1 VVAAAETGLDPVSF
15 HRNVSQHE
23 EPSMATLTRQAAGPT
38 AVPRRKIPRDWLWG
52 YIFVGPWIIGFVIFT
67 LGPVL
72 ASLGLSFMDYELI
85 SAPTWRGLE
94 NYVELLTRDRLF
106 GLSLFNTIYYT
117 LFSVPL
123 GIIVAFLLAL
133 LLNVRLPGM
142 NVFRT
147 VYYLPA
153 VTAGVAISLLW
164 IWLFNPQ
171 FGLVNYL
178 LRSIGLPGP
187 GWLVDPAWAK
197 PAFIMMSVWG
207 VGGTVVI
214 FLAGLQGV
222 PRSLY
227 EAAEIDGA
235 GTLQRFRHVTVPMM
249 TPVIFFNMIVGII
262 GSFQVF
268 TSAYVMTQGGPREST
283 LFYVL
288 YLFRQGFKL
297 LRMGYAASMAWILF
311 IIIIVLTLIQLRL
324 SSKWVYYEGEP
335 LGK

>member
-1 VVAAAETGLDPVSF
+1 MTS
-15 HRNVSQHE
+15 
-23 EPSMATLTRQAAGPT
+23 LTRIARES
-38 AVPRRKIPRDWLWG
+38 AVGRRKLSREAIWG
-52 YIFVGPWIIGFVIFT
+52 YVFVGPWIIGFLVFT
-67 LGPVL
+67 LGPVV

-85 SAPTWRGLE
+85 SAPTWRGLG
-94 NYVELLTRDRLF
+94 NYGELLTRDRLF
-106 GLSLFNTIYYT
+106 RLSLYNTVYYT

-133 LLNVRLPGM
+133 LLNVQLPGM
-142 NVFRT
+142 NLYRT
-147 VYYLPA
+147 VFYLPA
-153 VTAGVAISLLW
+153 VTAGVSVSLLW
-164 IWLFNPQ
+164 MWLFNSR
-171 FGLVNYL
+171 FGLINFL

-187 GWLVDPAWAK
+187 GWLVDPSWAK
-197 PAFIMMSVWG
+197 PAFILMSVWG

-235 GTLQRFRHVTVPMM
+235 NTLQRFRHVTIPMM
-249 TPVIFFNMIVGII
+249 TPVIFFNMLVGII

-268 TSAYVMTQGGPREST
+268 TAAYVMTGGGPQYST

-297 LRMGYAASMAWILF
+297 LRMGYAAAMAWILF
-311 IIIIVLTLIQLRL
+311 IIIVVLTLIQLRL
-324 SSKWVYYEGEP
+324 STKWVYYEGE
-335 LGK
+335 LVEE

>member
-1 VVAAAETGLDPVSF
+1 MTGATHSVAGRAVQRRG
-15 HRNVSQHE
+15 
-23 EPSMATLTRQAAGPT
+23 LTREA
-38 AVPRRKIPRDWLWG
+38 RWG
-52 YIFVGPWIIGFVIFT
+52 LFFVTPWVIGFLIFT
-67 LGPVL
+67 LGPVV

-85 SAPTWRGLE
+85 SAPTWRGLG
-94 NYVELLTRDRLF
+94 NYVELLTKDRLF
-106 GLSLFNTIYYT
+106 GLSLYNTVYYT

-123 GIIVAFLLAL
+123 GLMAAFLLAL
-133 LLNVRLPGM
+133 LLNVKLPGM
-142 NVFRT
+142 NIYRT
-147 VYYLPA
+147 VFYLPA
-153 VTAGVAISLLW
+153 VTSGVAVSLLW

-171 FGLVNYL
+171 FGLINYL

-187 GWLVDPAWAK
+187 GWLVDEAWAK
-197 PAFIMMSVWG
+197 PAFILMSVWG
-207 VGGTVVI
+207 VGGTAVI

-235 GTLQRFRHVTVPMM
+235 NTWQRFRHVTIPMM

-311 IIIIVLTLIQLRL
+311 IIIIILTLVQIRL
-324 SSKWVYYEGEP
+324 STRWVYYESE
-335 LGK
+335 LTEE

>member
-1 VVAAAETGLDPVSF
+1 MTGTTYSAARKTVG
-15 HRNVSQHE
+15 RRG
-23 EPSMATLTRQAAGPT
+23 LTREA
-38 AVPRRKIPRDWLWG
+38 RWG
-52 YIFVGPWIIGFVIFT
+52 IFFVTPWVIGFVIFT
-67 LGPVL
+67 LGPVV

-85 SAPTWRGLE
+85 SAPTWRGLG
-94 NYVELLTRDRLF
+94 NYVELLSRDRLF
-106 GLSLFNTIYYT
+106 GLSLYNTVYYT

-123 GIIVAFLLAL
+123 GLLAAFMLAL
-133 LLNVRLPGM
+133 LLNVKLPGM
-142 NVFRT
+142 NIYRT
-147 VYYLPA
+147 VFYLPA
-153 VTAGVAISLLW
+153 VTSGVAVSLLW

-171 FGLVNYL
+171 FGLINHL

-187 GWLVDPAWAK
+187 GWLVDEAWSK
-197 PAFIMMSVWG
+197 PAFILMSIWG
-207 VGGTVVI
+207 VGGTAVI

-235 GTLQRFRHVTVPMM
+235 NTLQRFRHVTIPMM

-311 IIIIVLTLIQLRL
+311 IIIIILTLIQLRL
-324 SSKWVYYEGEP
+324 STRWVYYESELTEG
-335 LGK
+335 

>member
-1 VVAAAETGLDPVSF
+1 MARLTQKVIESPV
-15 HRNVSQHE
+15 R
-23 EPSMATLTRQAAGPT
+23 
-38 AVPRRKIPRDWLWG
+38 RRKLSREVLWG
-52 YIFVGPWIIGFVIFT
+52 YVFVGPWILGFLIFT

-85 SAPTWRGLE
+85 SAPTWRGLRR
-94 NYVELLTRDRLF
+94 YAELITQDRLF
-106 GLSLFNTIYYT
+106 GVSLYNTIFYT

-123 GIIVAFLLAL
+123 GIIVAFSLAL
-133 LLNVRLPGM
+133 LLNVQLPGM
-142 NVFRT
+142 NVYRT
-147 VYYLPA
+147 VFYLPA
-153 VTAGVAISLLW
+153 VTAGVAVSLLW

-171 FGLVNYL
+171 FGLINYL
-178 LRSIGLPGP
+178 LRSLGLPGP
-187 GWLVDPAWAK
+187 GWLVDPVWAK
-197 PAFIMMSVWG
+197 PAFILMSVWG

-235 GTLQRFRHVTVPMM
+235 NTLQRFRHVTIPMM

-268 TSAYVMTQGGPREST
+268 TSAYVMTQGGPRDAT

-288 YLFRQGFKL
+288 YLFKQGFKL
-297 LRMGYAASMAWILF
+297 LRMGYAAAMAWILF
-311 IIIIVLTLIQLRL
+311 VIIIVLTLIQLRL
-324 SSKWVYYEGEP
+324 SRKWVYYEGE
-335 LGK
+335 LAGE

>member
-1 VVAAAETGLDPVSF
+1 MTGST
-15 HRNVSQHE
+15 H
-23 EPSMATLTRQAAGPT
+23 TAAGSP
-38 AVPRRKIPRDWLWG
+38 VRRRKLSREALWG
-52 YIFVGPWIIGFVIFT
+52 YIFVAPWIVGFLIFT
-67 LGPVL
+67 LGPVV
-72 ASLGLSFMDYELI
+72 ASFGLSFMDYELI
-85 SAPTWRGLE
+85 SAPTWRGLR
-94 NYVELLTRDRLF
+94 NYTELIGQDRLF
-106 GLSLFNTIYYT
+106 GLSLYNTVYYT

-133 LLNVRLPGM
+133 LLNVQLRGM
-142 NVFRT
+142 NIYRT
-147 VYYLPA
+147 VFYLPA
-153 VTAGVAISLLW
+153 VTSGVAVSLLW

-171 FGLVNYL
+171 FGLINYL
-178 LRSIGLPGP
+178 LRSIGLPAP
-187 GWLVDPAWAK
+187 GWLVDPAWSK
-197 PAFIMMSVWG
+197 PAFILMSVWG

-222 PRSLY
+222 PRQLY

-235 GTLQRFRHVTVPMM
+235 NTLQRFRHVTVPMM

-288 YLFRQGFKL
+288 YLFRQGFRL
-297 LRMGYAASMAWILF
+297 LRMGYAAAMAWILF

-324 SSKWVYYEGEP
+324 SKRWVYYEGDLTGE
-335 LGK
+335 

>member
-1 VVAAAETGLDPVSF
+1 MTGTTHSVAGRTTG
-15 HRNVSQHE
+15 
-23 EPSMATLTRQAAGPT
+23 
-38 AVPRRKIPRDWLWG
+38 RRGLSREARWG
-52 YIFVGPWIIGFVIFT
+52 IFFVTPWVIGFLIFT

-85 SAPTWRGLE
+85 TAPTWRGLE
-94 NYVELLTRDRLF
+94 NYVELLSRDRLF
-106 GLSLFNTIYYT
+106 GLSLYNTVYYT

-123 GIIVAFLLAL
+123 GLMAAFLLAL
-133 LLNVRLPGM
+133 LLNVKLPGM
-142 NVFRT
+142 NIYRT
-147 VYYLPA
+147 VFYLPA
-153 VTAGVAISLLW
+153 VTSGVAVSLLW
-164 IWLFNPQ
+164 VWLFNPQ
-171 FGLVNYL
+171 FGLINHL

-187 GWLVDPAWAK
+187 GWLVDEAWSK
-197 PAFIMMSVWG
+197 PAFILMSIWG
-207 VGGTVVI
+207 VGGTAVI

-235 GTLQRFRHVTVPMM
+235 NTWQRFRNVTVPMM

-311 IIIIVLTLIQLRL
+311 IIIIILTLIQLRL
-324 SSKWVYYEGEP
+324 STRWVYYESE
-335 LGK
+335 LTEE

>member
-1 VVAAAETGLDPVSF
+1 MTGTTYSPARRAVG
-15 HRNVSQHE
+15 RRG
-23 EPSMATLTRQAAGPT
+23 LTREA
-38 AVPRRKIPRDWLWG
+38 RWG
-52 YIFVGPWIIGFVIFT
+52 IFFVTPWVIGFVIFT
-67 LGPVL
+67 LGPVV

-85 SAPTWRGLE
+85 SAPTWRGLG
-94 NYVELLTRDRLF
+94 NYVELLSRDRLF
-106 GLSLFNTIYYT
+106 GLSLYNTVYYT

-123 GIIVAFLLAL
+123 GLLAAFLLAL
-133 LLNVRLPGM
+133 LLNVKLPGM
-142 NVFRT
+142 NIYRT
-147 VYYLPA
+147 VFYLPA
-153 VTAGVAISLLW
+153 VTSGVAVSLLW

-171 FGLVNYL
+171 FGLINHL

-187 GWLVDPAWAK
+187 GWLVDESWSK
-197 PAFIMMSVWG
+197 PAFILMSIWG
-207 VGGTVVI
+207 VGGTAVI

-235 GTLQRFRHVTVPMM
+235 NTLQRFRHVTIPMM

-311 IIIIVLTLIQLRL
+311 IIIIILTLIQLRL
-324 SSKWVYYEGEP
+324 STRWVYYESELTEG
-335 LGK
+335 

>member
-1 VVAAAETGLDPVSF
+1 MIGTTYSAARRTVG
-15 HRNVSQHE
+15 RRG
-23 EPSMATLTRQAAGPT
+23 LTREA
-38 AVPRRKIPRDWLWG
+38 RWG
-52 YIFVGPWIIGFVIFT
+52 IFFVTPWVIGFVIFT
-67 LGPVL
+67 LGPVV

-85 SAPTWRGLE
+85 SAPTWRGLG
-94 NYVELLTRDRLF
+94 NYVELLSRDRLF
-106 GLSLFNTIYYT
+106 GKSLYNTLYYT

-123 GIIVAFLLAL
+123 GLMAAFMLAL
-133 LLNVRLPGM
+133 LLNVKLPGM
-142 NVFRT
+142 NIYRT
-147 VYYLPA
+147 VFYLPA
-153 VTAGVAISLLW
+153 VTSGVAVSLLW

-171 FGLVNYL
+171 FGLINHL

-187 GWLVDPAWAK
+187 GWLVDESWSK
-197 PAFIMMSVWG
+197 PAFILMSIWG
-207 VGGTVVI
+207 VGGTAVI

-235 GTLQRFRHVTVPMM
+235 NTWQRFRHVTVPMM

-311 IIIIVLTLIQLRL
+311 IIIIILTLIQLRL
-324 SSKWVYYEGEP
+324 STRWVYYESEMTEG
-335 LGK
+335 

>member
-1 VVAAAETGLDPVSF
+1 MTGTTYSAARKTVG
-15 HRNVSQHE
+15 RRG
-23 EPSMATLTRQAAGPT
+23 LTREA
-38 AVPRRKIPRDWLWG
+38 RWG
-52 YIFVGPWIIGFVIFT
+52 IFFVTPWVIGFVIFT
-67 LGPVL
+67 LGPGV
-72 ASLGLSFMDYELI
+72 ASRGLSFMDYELI
-85 SAPTWRGLE
+85 SAPTWRGLG
-94 NYVELLTRDRLF
+94 NYVELLSRDRLF
-106 GLSLFNTIYYT
+106 GLSLYNTVYYT

-123 GIIVAFLLAL
+123 GLLAAFMLAL
-133 LLNVRLPGM
+133 LLNVKLPGM
-142 NVFRT
+142 NIYRT
-147 VYYLPA
+147 VFYLPA
-153 VTAGVAISLLW
+153 VTSGVAVSLLW

-171 FGLVNYL
+171 FGLINHL

-187 GWLVDPAWAK
+187 GWLVDEAWSK
-197 PAFIMMSVWG
+197 PAFILMSIWG
-207 VGGTVVI
+207 VGGTAVI

-235 GTLQRFRHVTVPMM
+235 NTLQRFRHVTIPMM

-311 IIIIVLTLIQLRL
+311 IIIIILTLIQLRL
-324 SSKWVYYEGEP
+324 STRWVYYESELTEG
-335 LGK
+335 

>member
-1 VVAAAETGLDPVSF
+1 MTGTTYSAARRAVGRRGLS
-15 HRNVSQHE
+15 RE
-23 EPSMATLTRQAAGPT
+23 AR
-38 AVPRRKIPRDWLWG
+38 WG
-52 YIFVGPWIIGFVIFT
+52 IFFVTPWVIGFLIFT
-67 LGPVL
+67 LGPVM

-85 SAPTWRGLE
+85 TAPTWRGLG

-106 GLSLFNTIYYT
+106 GLSLYNTVYYT

-123 GIIVAFLLAL
+123 GLMAAFLLAL
-133 LLNVRLPGM
+133 LLNVKLPGM
-142 NVFRT
+142 NIYRT
-147 VYYLPA
+147 VFYLPA
-153 VTAGVAISLLW
+153 VTSGVAVSLLW
-164 IWLFNPQ
+164 VWLFNPQ
-171 FGLVNYL
+171 FGLINHL

-187 GWLVDPAWAK
+187 GWLVDEAWSK
-197 PAFIMMSVWG
+197 PAFILMSIWG
-207 VGGTVVI
+207 VGGTAVI

-235 GTLQRFRHVTVPMM
+235 NTWQRFRNVTVPMM

-311 IIIIVLTLIQLRL
+311 IIIIILTLIQLRL
-324 SSKWVYYEGEP
+324 STRWVYYESE
-335 LGK
+335 LTEE

>member
-1 VVAAAETGLDPVSF
+1 MIS
-15 HRNVSQHE
+15 
-23 EPSMATLTRQAAGPT
+23 LTRKARES
-38 AVPRRKIPRDWLWG
+38 AVGRRKLSREAIWG
-52 YIFVGPWIIGFVIFT
+52 YVFVGPWIIGFLVFT
-67 LGPVL
+67 LAPVV
-72 ASLGLSFMDYELI
+72 ASFGLSFMDYELI
-85 SAPTWRGLE
+85 SAPTWRGLR
-94 NYVELLTRDRLF
+94 NYGELLTRDRLF
-106 GLSLFNTIYYT
+106 RLSLYNTVYYT

-133 LLNVRLPGM
+133 LLNVQLPGM
-142 NVFRT
+142 NLYRT
-147 VYYLPA
+147 VFYLPA
-153 VTAGVAISLLW
+153 VTAGVAVSLLW
-164 IWLFNPQ
+164 IWLFNSR
-171 FGLVNYL
+171 FGLINFL

-187 GWLVDPAWAK
+187 GWLVDPTWAK
-197 PAFIMMSVWG
+197 PAFILMSVWG

-235 GTLQRFRHVTVPMM
+235 NTLQRFRHVTIPMM

-268 TSAYVMTQGGPREST
+268 TAAYVMTGGGPQYST

-297 LRMGYAASMAWILF
+297 LRMGYAAAMAWILF
-311 IIIIVLTLIQLRL
+311 IIIVVLTLIQLRL
-324 SSKWVYYEGEP
+324 STKWVYYQGE
-335 LGK
+335 LVEE

>member
-1 VVAAAETGLDPVSF
+1 MTGTTHSVAG
-15 HRNVSQHE
+15 
-23 EPSMATLTRQAAGPT
+23 T
-38 AVPRRKIPRDWLWG
+38 AVRRRGLSREARWG
-52 YIFVGPWIIGFVIFT
+52 LFFVTPWVIGFIIFT

-85 SAPTWRGLE
+85 SAPIWRGLG
-94 NYVELLTRDRLF
+94 NYIELLTKDRLF
-106 GLSLFNTIYYT
+106 GLSLYNTVYYT

-123 GIIVAFLLAL
+123 GLLAAFLLAL
-133 LLNVRLPGM
+133 LLNVKLPGM
-142 NVFRT
+142 NIYRT
-147 VYYLPA
+147 VFYLPA
-153 VTAGVAISLLW
+153 VTSGVAVSLLW

-171 FGLVNYL
+171 FGLINYL

-187 GWLVDPAWAK
+187 GWLVDESWSK
-197 PAFIMMSVWG
+197 PAFILMSIWG
-207 VGGTVVI
+207 VGGTAVI

-235 GTLQRFRHVTVPMM
+235 NTWQRFRNVTIPMM

-311 IIIIVLTLIQLRL
+311 IIIIILTLIQLRL
-324 SSKWVYYEGEP
+324 SKKWVYYESEMAEE
-335 LGK
+335 

>member
-1 VVAAAETGLDPVSF
+1 MARLTQKVIESPV
-15 HRNVSQHE
+15 R
-23 EPSMATLTRQAAGPT
+23 
-38 AVPRRKIPRDWLWG
+38 RRKLSREVLWG
-52 YIFVGPWIIGFVIFT
+52 YVFVGPWILGFLIFT

-85 SAPTWRGLE
+85 SAPTWRGLR
-94 NYVELLTRDRLF
+94 NYAELITQDRLF
-106 GLSLFNTIYYT
+106 GVSLYNTIFYT

-123 GIIVAFLLAL
+123 GIIVAFSLAL
-133 LLNVRLPGM
+133 LLNVQLPGM
-142 NVFRT
+142 NVYRT
-147 VYYLPA
+147 VFYLPA
-153 VTAGVAISLLW
+153 VTAGVAVSLLW

-171 FGLVNYL
+171 FGLINYL
-178 LRSIGLPGP
+178 LRSLGLPGP
-187 GWLVDPAWAK
+187 GWLVDPVWAK
-197 PAFIMMSVWG
+197 PAFILMSVWG

-235 GTLQRFRHVTVPMM
+235 NTLQRFRHVTIPMM

-268 TSAYVMTQGGPREST
+268 TSAYVMTQGGPRDAT

-288 YLFRQGFKL
+288 YLFKQGFKL
-297 LRMGYAASMAWILF
+297 LRMGYAAAMAWILF
-311 IIIIVLTLIQLRL
+311 VIIIVLTLIQLRL
-324 SSKWVYYEGEP
+324 SRKWVYYEGE
-335 LGK
+335 LAGE

>member
-1 VVAAAETGLDPVSF
+1 MTDTTYSAPARTV
-15 HRNVSQHE
+15 R
-23 EPSMATLTRQAAGPT
+23 
-38 AVPRRKIPRDWLWG
+38 RRKISREALWG
-52 YIFVGPWIIGFVIFT
+52 YFFIAPWIIGFIIFT

-85 SAPTWRGLE
+85 SAPTWRGLR
-94 NYVELLTRDRLF
+94 NYAELITQDRLF
-106 GLSLFNTIYYT
+106 GLSLYNTIYYT

-123 GIIVAFLLAL
+123 GIIAAFLLAL
-133 LLNVRLPGM
+133 LLNVKLPGM
-142 NVFRT
+142 NLYRT
-147 VYYLPA
+147 VFYLPA
-153 VTAGVAISLLW
+153 VTAGVAVSLLW

-171 FGLVNYL
+171 FGLINYL
-178 LRSIGLPGP
+178 LRSLGLPGP
-187 GWLVDPAWAK
+187 GWLVDPAWSK
-197 PAFIMMSVWG
+197 PAFIMMSVWA
-207 VGGTVVI
+207 VGGTAVI

-235 GTLQRFRHVTVPMM
+235 NTWQRFRNVTIPMM

-297 LRMGYAASMAWILF
+297 LRMGYAAAMAWILF

-324 SSKWVYYEGEP
+324 SRKWVYYESE
-335 LGK
+335 LAEE

>member
-1 VVAAAETGLDPVSF
+1 MTGTTYSAARRTVG
-15 HRNVSQHE
+15 RRG
-23 EPSMATLTRQAAGPT
+23 LTREA
-38 AVPRRKIPRDWLWG
+38 RWG
-52 YIFVGPWIIGFVIFT
+52 IFFVTPWVIGFVIFT
-67 LGPVL
+67 LGPVV

-85 SAPTWRGLE
+85 SAPTWRGLG
-94 NYVELLTRDRLF
+94 NYVELLSRDRLF
-106 GLSLFNTIYYT
+106 GLSLYNTVYYT

-123 GIIVAFLLAL
+123 GLLAAFMLAL
-133 LLNVRLPGM
+133 LLNVKLPGM
-142 NVFRT
+142 NIYRT
-147 VYYLPA
+147 VFYLPA
-153 VTAGVAISLLW
+153 VTSGVAVSLLW

-171 FGLVNYL
+171 FGLINHL

-187 GWLVDPAWAK
+187 GWLVDEAWSK
-197 PAFIMMSVWG
+197 PAFILMSIWG
-207 VGGTVVI
+207 VGGTAVI

-235 GTLQRFRHVTVPMM
+235 NTLQRFRHVTIPMM

-311 IIIIVLTLIQLRL
+311 IIIIILTLIQLRL
-324 SSKWVYYEGEP
+324 STRWVYYESELTEG
-335 LGK
+335 

>member
-1 VVAAAETGLDPVSF
+1 MTGITHSVSRKAIGRRGLSREARWGMFFVA
-15 HRNVSQHE
+15 
-23 EPSMATLTRQAAGPT
+23 
-38 AVPRRKIPRDWLWG
+38 
-52 YIFVGPWIIGFVIFT
+52 PWVIGFLIFT
-67 LGPVL
+67 LGPVV

-85 SAPTWRGLE
+85 SAPTWRGLG
-94 NYVELLTRDRLF
+94 NYIELITRDRLF
-106 GLSLFNTIYYT
+106 GRSLYNTVYYT

-123 GIIVAFLLAL
+123 GLMAAFMLAL
-133 LLNVRLPGM
+133 LLNVKLPGM
-142 NVFRT
+142 NIYRT
-147 VYYLPA
+147 VFYLPA
-153 VTAGVAISLLW
+153 VTSGVAVSLLW

-171 FGLVNYL
+171 FGLINYL

-187 GWLVDPAWAK
+187 GWLVDEAWSK
-197 PAFIMMSVWG
+197 PAFILMSVWG
-207 VGGTVVI
+207 VGGTTII

-222 PRSLY
+222 PRTLY

-235 GTLQRFRHVTVPMM
+235 NTWQRFRHVTIPMM

-311 IIIIVLTLIQLRL
+311 VIIIVLTLIQLRL
-324 SSKWVYYEGEP
+324 STRWVYYESELTEG
-335 LGK
+335 

>member
-1 VVAAAETGLDPVSF
+1 
-15 HRNVSQHE
+15 
-23 EPSMATLTRQAAGPT
+23 MASLTHQAAGPT
-38 AVPRRKIPRDWLWG
+38 PVPRRKIPRDWIWG

-85 SAPTWRGLE
+85 SAPTWRGLG

-106 GLSLFNTIYYT
+106 GLSLYNTVYYT

-123 GIIVAFLLAL
+123 GIIISFLLAL
-133 LLNVRLPGM
+133 LLNVQLPGM
-142 NVFRT
+142 NIFRT

-153 VTAGVAISLLW
+153 VTAGVAVSLLW

-171 FGLVNYL
+171 FGLINFL
-178 LRSIGLPGP
+178 LRSVGLPGP
-187 GWLVDPAWAK
+187 GWLVDEAWAK
-197 PAFIMMSVWG
+197 PAFILMSVWG

-235 GTLQRFRHVTVPMM
+235 SVVQRFQHVTIPMM
-249 TPVIFFNMIVGII
+249 TPVIFLNMIVGII

-311 IIIIVLTLIQLRL
+311 LIIIVLTLIQFRL
-324 SSKWVYYEGEP
+324 SSRWVYYEGEP